1 MKNFQKAVNA
11 FSLEKNEEAWVYLTK
26 SIEKSNDN
34 YYQPLIYAGD
44 RSTKEGNFTQALSY
58 YDASL
63 LKQVISSTYLKKS
76 RVEKYLYRWDD
87 AIADLHRY
95 LEIARLTND
104 RRKLTEQELRN
115 LQFGKE
121 SYLSYLDNGGTLE
134 VKKLPFS
141 DHKMEYFPCIT
152 GDGKTLYF
160 TARDLESKKTDENLF
175 NGFVTGPDW
184 SSRSA
189 PLIGA
194 LNSPGNE
201 GAATISADGN
211 TMVFTA
217 CDRPDGKGSCDL
229 YTSTYQGSSGWGRPM
244 LLKGKVNTPAWESQ
258 PSLGPDGTS
267 LYFVRGS
274 SSQSQNHDIFVAHL
288 GDNGAWNNVQRLPR
302 QINTGSREGS
312 PFIHFDGETLYFSSE
327 RSPSLGGSD
336 FFKSTKI
343 NDTAWTTPVNLGFPV
358 NGFSDEFSLVI
369 DHTGTTGY
377 FASNREGLDS
387 DFTALSPDLD
397 LYEFSVPLK
406 IRPSMTS
413 YVNATV
419 IDEETNM
426 PIGSAKVSVT
436 SLTARSSVFN
446 GFSSLFTGEIRPML
460 QPGNTYSFTA
470 SKDGYLPYSN
480 QFVIDEYADERL
492 ELRMR
497 SITKGASFILQ
508 NIFFSLDNSELRDN
522 SLSELNALFT
532 LLDQQVELSAII
544 IGHTDNQGSVIYNQE
559 LSEDRAE
566 AVKNWLVEKGIDPN
580 RLRSAG
586 QGLSEPVATNDTD
599 KGRAQNRRTEVVLN

>member
-1 MKNFQKAVNA
+1 
-11 FSLEKNEEAWVYLTK
+11 
-26 SIEKSNDN
+26 
-34 YYQPLIYAGD
+34 
-44 RSTKEGNFTQALSY
+44 
-58 YDASL
+58 
-63 LKQVISSTYLKKS
+63 
-76 RVEKYLYRWDD
+76 
-87 AIADLHRY
+87 
-95 LEIARLTND
+95 
-104 RRKLTEQELRN
+104 
-115 LQFGKE
+115 
-121 SYLSYLDNGGTLE
+121 
-134 VKKLPFS
+134 
-141 DHKMEYFPCIT
+141 
-152 GDGKTLYF
+152 
-160 TARDLESKKTDENLF
+160 
-175 NGFVTGPDW
+175 
-184 SSRSA
+184 
-189 PLIGA
+189 
-194 LNSPGNE
+194 
-201 GAATISADGN
+201 
-211 TMVFTA
+211 
-217 CDRPDGKGSCDL
+217 
-229 YTSTYQGSSGWGRPM
+229 
-244 LLKGKVNTPAWESQ
+244 
-258 PSLGPDGTS
+258 
-267 LYFVRGS
+267 
-274 SSQSQNHDIFVAHL
+274 
-288 GDNGAWNNVQRLPR
+288 
-302 QINTGSREGS
+302 
-312 PFIHFDGETLYFSSE
+312 
-327 RSPSLGGSD
+327 
-336 FFKSTKI
+336 
-343 NDTAWTTPVNLGFPV
+343 
-358 NGFSDEFSLVI
+358 
-369 DHTGTTGY
+369 
-377 FASNREGLDS
+377 
-387 DFTALSPDLD
+387 
-397 LYEFSVPLK
+397 
-406 IRPSMTS
+406 MTS